1 MADADGIVPL
11 DTLKTMCKY
20 CDEHR
25 GEVTYDDVYSM
36 AGNVH
41 GIAQVDR
48 DSWKPGEVHQYEW
61 MATSCEYMFIIFHV
75 ADDGREYWNS
85 MSNSSGLKD

>member
-61 MATSCEYMFIIFHV
+61 MATSGEYMFIILHV